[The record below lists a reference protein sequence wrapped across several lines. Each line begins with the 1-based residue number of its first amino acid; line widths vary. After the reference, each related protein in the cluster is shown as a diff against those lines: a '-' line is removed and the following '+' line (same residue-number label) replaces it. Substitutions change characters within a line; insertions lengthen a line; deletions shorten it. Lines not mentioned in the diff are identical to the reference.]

1 MEVIITIHHLTENA
15 WKGIE
20 ENPPSLNPEKKGT
33 KGASPKTKARNLLD
47 RFIEH
52 KEMILRFLT
61 DLNVPFENNQA
72 ERYRNDEAAAKNIR
86 NFQKYKRSG
95 SFLQD

>member
-20 ENPPSLNPEKKGT
+20 ENPPSLKPEKKGT

-47 RFIEH
+47 IVTSTFNAT
-52 KEMILRFLT
+52 LL
-61 DLNVPFENNQA
+61 
-72 ERYRNDEAAAKNIR
+72 Y
-86 NFQKYKRSG
+86 
-95 SFLQD
+95 